1 MWNASIRQCRV
12 ILLKMAFSVVKVC
25 LLLTATMLL
34 VGSCASQRCP
44 LPDRTSIGTI
54 LQTLLISGGG
64 EGPSLRSNLIDF
76 HFTCLAVVA
85 RDVYRSF
92 SVAVSYNT
100 SSSSTVRFA
109 QLQLRCLAPAEIQPS
124 SSMPLERN
132 VDPSVFNITTRRDC
146 KICTATTGIEGID
159 TDANCFRKQPC
170 MRCVT

>member
-1 MWNASIRQCRV
+1 
-12 ILLKMAFSVVKVC
+12 MAFSAVKAC

-44 LPDRTSIGTI
+44 LPNRDMVASI
-54 LQTLLISGGG
+54 LQRLLISEGG
-64 EGPSLRSNLIDF
+64 ESPEITSNLIDF

-92 SVAVSYNT
+92 SVAITFNT
-100 SSSSTVRFA
+100 SSSSTVRYA
-109 QLQLRCLAPAEIQPS
+109 QLQLRCLSPAEIQPS
-124 SSMPLERN
+124 SSRPFEAN

-159 TDANCFRKQPC
+159 TDANCFRK
-170 MRCVT
+170 